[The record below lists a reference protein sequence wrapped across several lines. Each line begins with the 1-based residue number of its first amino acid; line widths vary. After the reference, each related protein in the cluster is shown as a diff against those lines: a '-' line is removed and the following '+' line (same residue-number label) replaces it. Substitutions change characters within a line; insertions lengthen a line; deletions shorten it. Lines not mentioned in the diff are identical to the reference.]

1 MVLDYLTRRSVKP
14 NDCVMF
20 DIDDTLI
27 RVDGTPID
35 EVINLLRICQILGYK
50 IVIITARP
58 YYPEN
63 TKWTKSQLA
72 YHGIPYDLLAYAA
85 PQHKTTA
92 KKHLIKEKGFNF
104 VLSVGDL
111 DSDLTDSEISLKIS
125 TYYHSL
131 GR

>member
-1 MVLDYLTRRSVKP
+1 MVLDYITRRIVKP

-27 RVDGTPID
+27 KVDGTPISKI
-35 EVINLLRICQILGYK
+35 INLLRICQILGYK

-63 TKWTKSQLA
+63 TQWTKQQLA
-72 YHGIPYDLLAYAA
+72 QLGITYDLLAYAA
-85 PQHKTTA
+85 PQHKTTT
-92 KKHLIKEKGFNF
+92 KKHLMKERGWNF

-111 DSDLTDSEISLKIS
+111 DTDLTDSEITLNTS
-125 TYYHSL
+125 TYYRS
-131 GR
+131 

>member
-1 MVLDYLTRRSVKP
+1 MVLDFLAKRTVQP

-27 RVDGTPID
+27 RVDGTPIS
-35 EVINLLRICQILGYK
+35 EVINLLRVCQILGYK

-63 TKWTKSQLA
+63 TKWTKQQLA
-72 YHGIPYDLLAYAA
+72 HHGITYDLLAYAP
-85 PQHKTTA
+85 PQHKTTT
-92 KKHLIKEKGFNF
+92 KKHLMKERGWKF

-111 DSDLTDSEISLKIS
+111 DTDLTDSEAVLKIS
-125 TYYHSL
+125 TCYYS
-131 GR
+131 